1 MRVVLSPHLPTDGWW
16 VTSSISRASFSGSKE
31 SASSPATLEMTQS
44 ASCRTRGGMY
54 VFPSSDS
61 SPDSITRTSWGRT
74 WADNLSLTHHTKP
87 SWTMSTRPHSDTTEH
102 QQSAPS
108 VSTSN
113 LKFSKGT
120 RDKGNRSTEMT
131 VTETPRMGA
140 TLDLASRAKI
150 KLKWSFLAKRT
161 LGKVEPAGW
170 EQHAQLL
177 QSNFT
182 QYLFK
187 NTSFRLYLWYGKTIY
202 KVPALVPN

>member
-1 MRVVLSPHLPTDGWW
+1 MKQTANTMKQKGKIKPPILWPLSPHLPTDGWC

-87 SWTMSTRPHSDTTEH
+87 SWTLSTRPHGNTTEH

-108 VSTSN
+108 VTTN
-113 LKFSKGT
+113 NPKFSRET
-120 RDKGNRSTEMT
+120 RDKGSQWNRSTEMT
-131 VTETPRMGA
+131 VTETPRMEGY
-140 TLDLASRAKI
+140 TRFGKQGLNKTKMIIFDKEDFGKDWTS
-150 KLKWSFLAKRT
+150 W
-161 LGKVEPAGW
+161 LGTVCP
-170 EQHAQLL
+170 
-177 QSNFT
+177 
-182 QYLFK
+182 
-187 NTSFRLYLWYGKTIY
+187 TSA
-202 KVPALVPN
+202 V